1 MRNSLA
7 LHRRLDSASAIDNQC
22 STEQSEDATYRV
34 HVSTMTVL
42 CILGTLAVIVYWL
55 FLMMAMPETQLESAV
70 FLDR

>member
-7 LHRRLDSASAIDNQC
+7 LHRRLDSASAIDYRC
-22 STEQSEDATYRV
+22 STEQSVDVTHRV

-55 FLMMAMPETQLESAV
+55 FLMMAMPETQLEPAI